1 MKVKVK
7 MYSYQGMKGII
18 YTDSGLRKFLKIR
31 DFVHEAIKKTG
42 CIRMENVISY
52 VAGDPWEAM
61 ACVDRLVELGE
72 ISEIFQPYVPG
83 QNRIFIKS

>member
-42 CIRMENVISY
+42 CIRIKNVISY
-52 VAGDPWEAM
+52 VAGDP
-61 ACVDRLVELGE
+61 
-72 ISEIFQPYVPG
+72 
-83 QNRIFIKS
+83 